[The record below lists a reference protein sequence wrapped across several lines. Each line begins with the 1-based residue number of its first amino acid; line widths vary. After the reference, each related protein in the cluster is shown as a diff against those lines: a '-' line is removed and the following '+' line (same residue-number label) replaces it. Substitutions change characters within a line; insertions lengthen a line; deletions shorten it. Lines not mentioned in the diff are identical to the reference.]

1 MFVCLYIH
9 VRMNNEWILF
19 ICLKKDISVWDS
31 IDESGVYCAK
41 WSKHSSEEKY
51 CLVTFIEVS
60 GFCFPGTTHR
70 TLYLDLSGVF
80 EAQFCSQK
88 QSPDFHQF
96 DYLLFKCTANFMF
109 VKLAYGFRDIVW
121 TYFWFPYPLSTCSR
135 EPTFSYVNSILS

>member
-9 VRMNNEWILF
+9 VRMNNGWILF

-80 EAQFCSQK
+80 EVWSFVVRNSHLTFVNLIIYYSNALQTLC
-88 QSPDFHQF
+88 
-96 DYLLFKCTANFMF
+96 LLSLLMASGILCGPIFGSLILCL
-109 VKLAYGFRDIVW
+109 LAAGNLRLVMW
-121 TYFWFPYPLSTCSR
+121 TPS
-135 EPTFSYVNSILS
+135 